1 MNACLWPKTSSKYL
15 LAFAKCIFLMRSR
28 VVRCKYGSESD
39 GGDDWFEIRLFYIQV
54 TPCVTGSVPDHLKL
68 RHLRREIGVSLEIN
82 RTRVPASDSA
92 SLMLRRDWVDK
103 ESSEVM
109 YVSIDSVRVT
119 GGVEFEVYENNDMVL
134 CGSLERWRVFGSME
148 MRRD

>member
-1 MNACLWPKTSSKYL
+1 MGLSQTEEMIGSKSSCFTS
-15 LAFAKCIFLMRSR
+15 
-28 VVRCKYGSESD
+28 G
-39 GGDDWFEIRLFYIQV
+39 
-54 TPCVTGSVPDHLKL
+54 
-68 RHLRREIGVSLEIN
+68 
-82 RTRVPASDSA
+82 TRVPTSDSA
-92 SLMLRRDWVDK
+92 SLMLRRDPVDK
-103 ESSEVM
+103 ELSEVM

>member
-1 MNACLWPKTSSKYL
+1 MGLSQTEE
-15 LAFAKCIFLMRSR
+15 M
-28 VVRCKYGSESD
+28 
-39 GGDDWFEIRLFYIQV
+39 
-54 TPCVTGSVPDHLKL
+54 TGSKS
-68 RHLRREIGVSLEIN
+68 GCFTS
-82 RTRVPASDSA
+82 RTWVLASDLA
-92 SLMLRRDWVDK
+92 SLMLRRDRVDK

-109 YVSIDSVRVT
+109 YVNIDNVRVT